1 MTLISLTLNS
11 LDDSGQHRTEMF
23 LALSKIESRLFSLY
37 HSFSNADLEQKQTFD
52 AAYGKITRTLNS
64 IRAPLSSA
72 QEITKA
78 NLGIFTTDLLALES
92 DLDAF
97 TTLGLG
103 YTLKASNFEQDAIAS
118 DLRQLAIVTS
128 LLIFV
133 LIGVSIAMLKMY
145 RGALLNERISDNTRQ
160 RFEAMISNSLDAVIP
175 KPVDNMKLLARLDH
189 FIRADE
195 TASTDSDIPQRPMS
209 GPINL
214 QIHAENSD
222 MLGSERWKGLVGR
235 MVQEVDEMFA
245 FFETERACEL
255 GRELLAN
262 KVHEAAGVAGQ
273 AGAEAVK
280 SDLLEIERVI
290 RNTDAENVLE
300 RLKKAKPNWENAKVS
315 LADYGYLV
323 AS

>member
-1 MTLISLTLNS
+1 
-11 LDDSGQHRTEMF
+11 
-23 LALSKIESRLFSLY
+23 
-37 HSFSNADLEQKQTFD
+37 
-52 AAYGKITRTLNS
+52 
-64 IRAPLSSA
+64 
-72 QEITKA
+72 
-78 NLGIFTTDLLALES
+78 
-92 DLDAF
+92 
-97 TTLGLG
+97 
-103 YTLKASNFEQDAIAS
+103 
-118 DLRQLAIVTS
+118 
-128 LLIFV
+128 
-133 LIGVSIAMLKMY
+133 
-145 RGALLNERISDNTRQ
+145 
-160 RFEAMISNSLDAVIP
+160 
-175 KPVDNMKLLARLDH
+175 MKLLARLDH

-245 FFETERACEL
+245 FFEAERACEL